1 MKMLTLDQV
10 TARLRLEAAQG
21 LRKEA
26 VEQILT
32 GLHPS
37 EVGAALNELP
47 PETAMAVLRVL
58 DRPLAALLLGEISDE
73 LLEHILSEMPMQ
85 DLARILSALRVEDN
99 EKVASH
105 IAQVLPSLDP
115 KRQAGLFLAL
125 PRDATAEVF
134 SLLDA
139 TARDNLLLSM
149 TDSETRQVLSDLS
162 PDDRTE
168 LFEELPGQATQRLL
182 NLLSPEDL
190 AEARRLLG
198 YPEESVGRLM
208 TPDYIAVRPDWTV
221 ARALEHIRSRM
232 SESETSDIIYVTD
245 YRWKLLDALDLKR
258 FVMADPSSKVEDLMD
273 ETYIALS
280 PLADREA
287 AVETMQRY
295 DVSVL
300 PVVEADGTLV
310 GIVTFDDVMDVAE
323 EEATED
329 FHRVAAV
336 APLRRKFTDTSILEL
351 LRNRIGWLLALVG
364 VNLISGAAMAQYED
378 TIKAAVAL
386 VFFLPLLIDS
396 GGNAGSQA
404 ATLVIRAI
412 ATGDVKLREWLTI
425 LFRDMAVAGAMGLL
439 MGLAVWVVGLYRGGP
454 GVALAAGLS
463 MLAIVL
469 AGSLIG
475 TILPFVFTRLRMD
488 PATASAPLVTSLAD
502 ICGVLIYFSIARS
515 ILHLQRSP

>member
-1 MKMLTLDQV
+1 MKTLTLDQV
-10 TARLRLEAAQG
+10 AARLRLEAAQG

-26 VEQILT
+26 VEEILT

-37 EVGAALNELP
+37 EVGSALNELP
-47 PETAMAVLRVL
+47 PQTAMAVLEVL
-58 DRPLAALLLGEISDE
+58 DRQLAALLLGEISDE
-73 LLEHILSEMPMQ
+73 LLEYILSGMPMSR
-85 DLARILSALRVEDN
+85 LARILSALRVEDN

-105 IAQVLPSLDP
+105 IAEVLPSLDE
-115 KRQAGLFLAL
+115 KRQVGLFLAL

-134 SLLDA
+134 SLLEA
-139 TARDNLLLSM
+139 PARDALLLSM
-149 TDSETRQVLSDLS
+149 TDSETRQILADLS

-258 FVMADPSSKVEDLMD
+258 FVMADPSGKVEDLMD

-300 PVVEADGTLV
+300 PVVDSDGTLV

-329 FHRVAAV
+329 FHRVAGV
-336 APLRRKFTDTSILEL
+336 APLRKKFTETAIGEL
-351 LRNRIGWLLALVG
+351 IRNRVGWLMALVG
-364 VNLISGAAMAQYED
+364 VNLISGGIISRFED
-378 TIKAAVAL
+378 TIHAAVAL

-404 ATLVIRAI
+404 ATLVVRAI
-412 ATGDVKLREWLTI
+412 ATGDVKVREWLAI
-425 LFRDMAVAGAMGLL
+425 VFRDAAVAGTMGIL

-454 GVALAAGLS
+454 GVALAASIS
-463 MLAIVL
+463 MVAIVL
-469 AGSLIG
+469 VGSLIG
-475 TILPFVFTRLRMD
+475 TVLPFLLTRLRLD
-488 PATASAPLVTSLAD
+488 PATASAPLVTTLAD
-502 ICGVLIYFSIARS
+502 IFGVLIYFSIARN
-515 ILHLQRSP
+515 ILHN

>member
-10 TARLRLEAAQG
+10 AARLRLEAAQG

-37 EVGAALNELP
+37 EVGAALSELP

-58 DRPLAALLLGEISDE
+58 DRPLAALLLGEIPDE
-73 LLEHILSEMPMQ
+73 LLEYVLSEMPMT

-105 IAQVLPSLDP
+105 IAEVLPSLDQ
-115 KRQAGLFLAL
+115 KRQVGLFLAL

-134 SLLDA
+134 SLLDT
-139 TARDNLLLSM
+139 TARDSLLLSM
-149 TDSETRQVLSDLS
+149 TDSETRQVLADLS

-258 FVMADPSSKVEDLMD
+258 FVMADPSSKVEDMMN
-273 ETYIALS
+273 ETFVALS
-280 PLADREA
+280 PLDDREA

-300 PVVEADGTLV
+300 PVVDTDGTLV

-336 APLRRKFTDTSILEL
+336 APLRKKLSETALFEL
-351 LRNRIGWLLALVG
+351 VRSRVGWLLALVA
-364 VNLISGAAMAQYED
+364 VNLITGGIIALHTDVIQAS
-378 TIKAAVAL
+378 VAL
-386 VFFLPLLIDS
+386 VFFLPLLIAS
-396 GGNAGSQA
+396 GGNAGAQA
-404 ATLVIRAI
+404 ATLVVRAL
-412 ATGDVKLREWLTI
+412 ATGDVKPREWI
-425 LFRDMAVAGAMGLL
+425 LFVLRDAAVAGSMGVI
-439 MGLAVWVVGLYRGGP
+439 MGLAVSAVGLHRGGP
-454 GVALAAGLS
+454 DVAVTVGLS
-463 MLAIVL
+463 MVCIVL
-469 AGSLIG
+469 AGSLVG
-475 TILPFVFTRLRMD
+475 TILPFLLTRLRLD
-488 PATASAPLVTSLAD
+488 PATASAPLVTTMAD
-502 ICGVLIYFSIARS
+502 ITGVMIYFSIARR
-515 ILHLQRSP
+515 ILPLV